1 MSQAFEND
9 EAVKGYAEQLKGLT
23 DIDLKAI
30 NFEDN
35 VQSPGEEAFKA
46 LIDILGL
53 SEDEVQN
60 LIDKLVELGYV
71 QGEVQDSTSNIENP
85 ISSFQKAFDSLDTDI
100 QQKLLDLAKSGE
112 ITAETMSSTE
122 EYNTL
127 LSQT

>member
-71 QGEVQDSTSNIENP
+71 QGEVQSSTSNIENP
-85 ISSFQKAFDSLDTDI
+85 ISFTIYEYEESIDDIQSTISMDSLPARMLFT
-100 QQKLLDLAKSGE
+100 
-112 ITAETMSSTE
+112 TSSF
-122 EYNTL
+122 NWI
-127 LSQT
+127 